1 MPMPVDA
8 CSPSEIKPWGVVWAA
23 LANRIDGAVEKRAMD
38 YNLDRSAL
46 KKLVLLHAPR
56 FTFEEVVSPDTLDR
70 EVDRLA
76 HRMSEM
82 LCGYREMDDRPRIA
96 SLSRIDVR
104 LGLVPDSLAR
114 LIHERFH
121 YLGTPRD
128 GCHFGLYHVA
138 EPDIP
143 AGLATVSPLD
153 VDHLRARIEPV
164 AEAEQGSIVSRVFAF
179 PWAPRNTISFLLGSI
194 VRQIRSERAG
204 RGVVFTYVNPNL
216 GFRATSYRAAN
227 WRPDGVQPLVYR
239 YLDGN
244 YVTARTADV
253 CVSEITRSK
262 FQLDPL
268 QVWRMDW

>member
-1 MPMPVDA
+1 MPMPA
-8 CSPSEIKPWGVVWAA
+8 EARSSREIEPWGVVWAA
-23 LANRIDGAVEKRAMD
+23 LAIKIDGAVEKFAMD

-56 FTFEEVVSPDTLDR
+56 FSFEELASGDTLDR
-70 EVDRLA
+70 EADRLA
-76 HRMSEM
+76 RRMSEM
-82 LCGYREMDDRPRIA
+82 LCGYRELNDRPRIA
-96 SLSRIDVR
+96 SLSRVDVR
-104 LGLVPDSLAR
+104 LDLVPDSLAR

-143 AGLATVSPLD
+143 AGLATVSLLD
-153 VDHLRARIEPV
+153 VDHLRARIEPG
-164 AEAEQGSIVSRVFAF
+164 AGAEQGSIVSRVFAF
-179 PWAPRNTISFLLGSI
+179 PWAPRNTISSLLGSI
-194 VRQIRSERAG
+194 TRQIRSERPG

-216 GFRATSYRAAN
+216 GFQATSYRAAN
-227 WRPDGVQPLVYR
+227 WHPDGVHPLVYR

-244 YVTARTADV
+244 YVTARTAHFR
-253 CVSEITRSK
+253 VSEITRSK

-268 QVWRMDW
+268 EVWRMDW